1 MGSSFG
7 KIFRLTTWG
16 ESHGPALGVV
26 VEGTPAGI
34 LLSDAD
40 VQLQLDRRRVG
51 QSKVTSPRGEKDR
64 AEILSGVFEG
74 ITTGAPISMI
84 TYNRDV
90 DSSKYENLRDVF
102 RPGHADYTYW
112 AKYGHRDHRGG
123 GRSSA
128 RETWGRVAA
137 GAIAR
142 KILDSVGVE
151 IYGFTREIG
160 GIVMETF
167 DRDEIERNLVRC
179 ADPVAAAAM
188 TEAILA
194 VKETHDSLGGVV
206 EVRATNVPPG
216 LGEPTFDRLD
226 ALIAQAMLSIP
237 ATKGVE
243 IGEGFAAARSHGSEN
258 NDWFYAENGRV
269 RTRSNRAGGS
279 LGGISSG
286 EDIIVRVAIKPTS
299 SVAREQETVDLN
311 LEPRT
316 ILVEGRHDP
325 SVVPR
330 AVPVAERADDA
341 GRAVVRHR
349 AAAQRKRC
357 RDPLCDGPARHARQ
371 SQMGRHPREGAGRHT
386 GLGGEIVE
394 RGADRRQ
401 GRPEIRRDIG
411 GPEPGLVPHP
421 VQPERGPAGRAAT
434 IDADPR

>member
-1 MGSSFG
+1 MSSSFG
-7 KIFRLTTWG
+7 TIFRLTTWG

-34 LLSDAD
+34 HLSEAD

-51 QSKVTSPRGEKDR
+51 QSKVTSPRGERDSV
-64 AEILSGVFEG
+64 EILSGVFEG
-74 ITTGAPISMI
+74 RTTGAPISMI
-84 TYNRDV
+84 TYNKDV
-90 DSSKYENLRDVF
+90 DSSKYDNLRDVF

-142 KILDSVGVE
+142 KILGSVGAEV
-151 IYGFTREIG
+151 YGFTREIG
-160 GIVMETF
+160 GIAMESF

-179 ADPVAAAAM
+179 PDPIAAQQM
-188 TEAILA
+188 TDAILA
-194 VKETHDSLGGVV
+194 VKEEHDSLGGIV
-206 EVRATNVPPG
+206 EVRAINVPPG

-243 IGEGFAAARSHGSEN
+243 IGSGFAAARSRGSAN
-258 NDWFYAENGRV
+258 NDWFYVEDGRV
-269 RTRSNRAGGS
+269 RTRSNSAGGS

-286 EDIIVRVAIKPTS
+286 EEIIVRVAVKPTS
-299 SVAREQETVDLN
+299 SVARGQETVDIDFA
-311 LEPRT
+311 PRT

-330 AVPVAERADDA
+330 AVPVAEAMLAIVLADLLL
-341 GRAVVRHR
+341 RNR
-349 AAAQRKRC
+349 AAR
-357 RDPLCDGPARHARQ
+357 
-371 SQMGRHPREGAGRHT
+371 
-386 GLGGEIVE
+386 I
-394 RGADRRQ
+394 
-401 GRPEIRRDIG
+401 
-411 GPEPGLVPHP
+411 
-421 VQPERGPAGRAAT
+421 
-434 IDADPR
+434 

>member
-26 VEGTPAGI
+26 IEGVPAGI
-34 LLSDAD
+34 DID
-40 VQLQLDRRRVG
+40 VSEIQAELDRRRVG
-51 QSKVTSPRGEKDR
+51 QSKVTTPRGEKDA

-74 ITTGAPISMI
+74 RTTGAPILII
-84 TYNRDV
+84 TYNKDA

-137 GAIAR
+137 GVFAR
-142 KILDSVGVE
+142 KILASVGAEV
-151 IYGFTREIG
+151 YGFAREIG
-160 GIVMETF
+160 GIEMQTF
-167 DRDEIERNLVRC
+167 DRDEIERNIVRC
-179 ADPVAAAAM
+179 PDPVAAAAM
-188 TEAILA
+188 VEAILA
-194 VKETHDSLGGVV
+194 AKEEHDSLGGVV
-206 EVRATNVPPG
+206 EVRGVNVPPG

-243 IGEGFAAARSHGSEN
+243 IGEGFAAARSRGSLN
-258 NDWFYAENGRV
+258 NDAFYAEDGRV
-269 RTRSNRAGGS
+269 RTVTNNAGGT

-286 EDIIVRVAIKPTS
+286 EEIVVRVAIKPTS
-299 SVAREQETVDLN
+299 SVAREQQTIDLN
-311 LEPRT
+311 FQPRT

-330 AVPVAERADDA
+330 AVPVAEAMLAIVLADLLLLN
-341 GRAVVRHR
+341 R
-349 AAAQRKRC
+349 AAR
-357 RDPLCDGPARHARQ
+357 
-371 SQMGRHPREGAGRHT
+371 
-386 GLGGEIVE
+386 I
-394 RGADRRQ
+394 
-401 GRPEIRRDIG
+401 
-411 GPEPGLVPHP
+411 
-421 VQPERGPAGRAAT
+421 
-434 IDADPR
+434 